1 MAEAVTGI
9 VVEGIS
15 RSILMAVKTVIKFE
29 STLENLR
36 RNVQSLNQN
45 IKRIT
50 QLQES
55 ADELP
60 DQINRLVLLL
70 KEAEELIKKCSRIAW
85 WNYFKKYRYA
95 KRLTELDASLSGAS
109 MDFLAPILV
118 NILQIQNEIVKLK
131 TVAGIVVE
139 GISRSILKAV
149 KTVIKFEST
158 LENLRRNVQ
167 SLNQSIN
174 RILQESADE
183 LPDQIN
189 RLVLLL
195 KEAEELIKKCSRIAW
210 WNYFKKYRYAKR
222 LIELDA
228 SLSGASMDFLAP
240 IWVNILQIQN
250 EIVKLSKSLESVLH
264 DRNAHGG
271 ILKRSKTKV
280 VYLASGLK
288 KIVQSIPSWIYP
300 YLSWLLRIHRRG
312 CGYQRFG
319 G

>member
-9 VVEGIS
+9 VVEIS
-15 RSILMAVKTVIKFE
+15 RSILKAVKIVIKFE

-36 RNVQSLNQN
+36 RNNKSLSQN
-45 IKRIT
+45 INGIT

-70 KEAEELIKKCSRIAW
+70 KEAEELIEKCSRI
-85 WNYFKKYRYA
+85 
-95 KRLTELDASLSGAS
+95 T
-109 MDFLAPILV
+109 
-118 NILQIQNEIVKLK
+118 
-131 TVAGIVVE
+131 
-139 GISRSILKAV
+139 
-149 KTVIKFEST
+149 
-158 LENLRRNVQ
+158 
-167 SLNQSIN
+167 
-174 RILQESADE
+174 
-183 LPDQIN
+183 
-189 RLVLLL
+189 
-195 KEAEELIKKCSRIAW
+195 W

-240 IWVNILQIQN
+240 IFVNTLQIQN
-250 EIVKLSKSLESVLH
+250 EIVKLSKRLESVLH
-264 DRNAHGG
+264 ERNAHGG

-288 KIVQSIPSWIYP
+288 KIVWSILGWIYP
-300 YLSWLLRIHRRG
+300 YLSWLLRIQMRG
-312 CGYQRFG
+312 CGYQIFG

>member
-1 MAEAVTGI
+1 M
-9 VVEGIS
+9 
-15 RSILMAVKTVIKFE
+15 
-29 STLENLR
+29 
-36 RNVQSLNQN
+36 
-45 IKRIT
+45 
-50 QLQES
+50 
-55 ADELP
+55 
-60 DQINRLVLLL
+60 
-70 KEAEELIKKCSRIAW
+70 EE
-85 WNYFKKYRYA
+85 
-95 KRLTELDASLSGAS
+95 
-109 MDFLAPILV
+109 
-118 NILQIQNEIVKLK
+118 

-228 SLSGASMDFLAP
+228 SLNGASMDFLAP